1 MLVITWRCL
10 IKFETNRRFLSSTV
24 QALIKAYLTRVD
36 NWTDDRYQQKVA
48 EKLTREAV
56 SLLFYEFDM
65 NNELNKRLVKM
76 CIGKGIFADDSQ
88 NSVVLTLMTFGK
100 ELEEFQAKNSEQTE
114 ASTQNLEVK
123 DDVRLDVQSERYIV
137 I

>member
-1 MLVITWRCL
+1 
-10 IKFETNRRFLSSTV
+10 
-24 QALIKAYLTRVD
+24 
-36 NWTDDRYQQKVA
+36 
-48 EKLTREAV
+48 
-56 SLLFYEFDM
+56 
-65 NNELNKRLVKM
+65 M